1 MDIREMSNSTVGFRS
16 FRAAH
21 GRVFHTGLTNT
32 SDRLD
37 FHIRC
42 VSHQFILVVLMSHA
56 EVEWEWCGCSL
67 SDWCAI
73 RSTFFSSWTFFCS
86 HLTAQRA
93 LNTSQDFQWA
103 SVAMCLQISR
113 SHTMSEIC
121 SIYRYYHW
129 HKIQTLKSSQFF
141 CRRMRSFWFA
151 KLLLHFKYWIC
162 DCRSAFFITL
172 NLKRYPGSCFRR
184 FPTYLYVHRYLGKI
198 PHWK

>member
-1 MDIREMSNSTVGFRS
+1 MQVWHTLPTDLIFTSG
-16 FRAAH
+16 
-21 GRVFHTGLTNT
+21 VFPISSSWWFSCLMQKWSGNDVAVPWAIDVPSGL
-32 SDRLD
+32 
-37 FHIRC
+37 
-42 VSHQFILVVLMSHA
+42 
-56 EVEWEWCGCSL
+56 
-67 SDWCAI
+67 
-73 RSTFFSSWTFFCS
+73 TFFSSWTFFCS

-103 SVAMCLQISR
+103 SVAMCLQISK

-141 CRRMRSFWFA
+141 CRGMRSFWAA